1 MENEL
6 NSEKLRKEKE
16 DEIKNILDSEEE
28 KENEWFKRIKKN
40 NIENEDTFY
49 KTGFNSNQKIKS
61 AISSTSKQSS
71 KTNKT
76 INKQNLIINKNN
88 PAYIY
93 LKEIE
98 RYKKKRNHT
107 ARMNKKKL
115 VLTNPNKPNS
125 PWNNPIKT
133 DIKDNINI
141 KRNKNQNLNLWP
153 NILIDSRFKTEFGF
167 KDYINIPIIDT
178 RKKNYDNFYENNI
191 NKGKKKNLEIYYNKG
206 INTKE
211 NKEKKNIINDCN
223 KNNENENL
231 FNTNQKNFFKFRK
244 DIIEE
249 PENEEDDSN
258 DDLQNKINIINTQND
273 KKNKIYHNTNKKEKN
288 SIQFPEIYKYFLKFS

>member
-6 NSEKLRKEKE
+6 NLEKLKKEE
-16 DEIKNILDSEEE
+16 EIKNILDSEEE
-28 KENEWFKRIKKN
+28 KENEWFKKIKKN

-49 KTGFNSNQKIKS
+49 KTGYNSNQKIKS
-61 AISSTSKQSS
+61 ASSSTSKQST

-76 INKQNLIINKNN
+76 INKQNLTINKNN

-115 VLTNPNKPNS
+115 ILPNAIKSNS

-133 DIKDNINI
+133 DINDNNI
-141 KRNKNQNLNLWP
+141 IQKNRNLNWK
-153 NILIDSRFKTEFGF
+153 NFFIDSKFKTEFGV
-167 KDYINIPIIDT
+167 KGYINVPIIDT
-178 RKKNYDNFYENNI
+178 RKKNYDTFYESNI
-191 NKGKKKNLEIYYNKG
+191 NKGKKKNFEINYNKD
-206 INTKE
+206 IYKKE
-211 NKEKKNIINDCN
+211 NKEKKNIINDCY

-249 PENEEDDSN
+249 PENEEEDSN
-258 DDLQNKINIINTQND
+258 DDLQNNIYNTKNE
-273 KKNKIYHNTNKKEKN
+273 KKNKLSNNKNKNEKKN
-288 SIQFPEIYKYFLKFS
+288 SIHFPEIYKYFLKFS